1 MKFLIPALVL
11 SVCIPAAFS
20 QEQIIPKPAEITLLE
35 GPPAQ
40 LTPASAIVPMT
51 QDKPFLDRAGQFQ
64 QMLSQGAGLPL
75 SLKTAQEAPK
85 NAACIIIKK
94 DPSLAAR
101 GGRKPIPSS
110 PPPGKY
116 TVTLLYEIGANA
128 VEIESVGLYEGDK
141 EIARDAHPGKSGARK
156 ENIRY
161 TLNVPAAKEGAGY
174 TVKARLKGSQEN
186 GSYGTVYG
194 ETP

>member
-35 GPPAQ
+35 GAPSQ

-51 QDKPFLDRAGQFQ
+51 QDKPFLDRTGQLQ

-101 GGRKPIPSS
+101 GGEEAYSLQSS
-110 PPPGKY
+110 PG
-116 TVTLLYEIGANA
+116 
-128 VEIESVGLYEGDK
+128 
-141 EIARDAHPGKSGARK
+141 
-156 ENIRY
+156 
-161 TLNVPAAKEGAGY
+161 
-174 TVKARLKGSQEN
+174 Q
-186 GSYGTVYG
+186 VYG
-194 ETP
+194 HPAL